1 MRRWLVSGAAWG
13 LVSSACALDMGGLGP
28 AADLA
33 QEDGGASS
41 NAMEDA
47 TDEESVETSLTGQDA
62 QGSSSPDAPLS
73 SESGTA
79 TDGATGDVSIPDA
92 SGDSGMSVDCDQD
105 GDGHQAIAAPCGG
118 DDCCDTDAHV
128 HPGETAY
135 YTTPGN
141 CGGFD
146 YDCDGK
152 DTPEY
157 GGASC
162 SWNTFSCSGDGF
174 QPPVPGCGVFGT
186 FTSCSIPWYDP
197 LTCDGSNQSQAQAC
211 R

>member
-13 LVSSACALDMGGLGP
+13 LVSSACALDMSGLGT
-28 AADLA
+28 ADIA
-33 QEDGGASS
+33 PYDGGPSS
-41 NAMEDA
+41 NATDDA
-47 TDEESVETSLTGQDA
+47 PGDDAASSPFTGQDA
-62 QGSSSPDAPLS
+62 QSSSPDAPQ
-73 SESGTA
+73 SEGA
-79 TDGATGDVSIPDA
+79 TSDDGAPGDVSSPDA
-92 SGDSGMSVDCDQD
+92 SSEGGMSIDCDQD
-105 GDGHQAIAAPCGG
+105 GDGHKAMTAPCGG
-118 DDCCDTDAHV
+118 DDCCDTDARV

-157 GGASC
+157 GAANC

-174 QPPVPGCGVFGT
+174 QPPVPGCGVYGT
-186 FTSCSIPWYDP
+186 FTSCSIPWYNP

>member
-13 LVSSACALDMGGLGP
+13 LVSSACAIDMSGLGTAGLVP
-28 AADLA
+28 V
-33 QEDGGASS
+33 DGGSTGMGTEA
-41 NAMEDA
+41 APDEDA
-47 TDEESVETSLTGQDA
+47 AQTPFTPDA
-62 QGSSSPDAPLS
+62 QGQSSPDAALS
-73 SESGTA
+73 EGGTA
-79 TDGATGDVSIPDA
+79 SDGATGDVSAPDA
-92 SGDSGMSVDCDQD
+92 PDDGGMSVDCDQD
-105 GDGHQAIAAPCGG
+105 GDGHKAIAAPCGG

-146 YDCDGK
+146 YNCDGQ

-157 GGASC
+157 GGANC

-174 QPPVPGCGVFGT
+174 QPPVPSCGVFGT

>member
-1 MRRWLVSGAAWG
+1 
-13 LVSSACALDMGGLGP
+13 MGGLGTADIAP
-28 AADLA
+28 ADA
-33 QEDGGASS
+33 GPSG
-41 NAMEDA
+41 NATEDA
-47 TDEESVETSLTGQDA
+47 SYDDAVESPFTGQDA
-62 QGSSSPDAPLS
+62 PSSPDAPL
-73 SESGTA
+73 A
-79 TDGATGDVSIPDA
+79 TSMDAAVDVSSPDA
-92 SGDSGMSVDCDQD
+92 SSEGGMSVDCDQD
-105 GDGHQAIAAPCGG
+105 GDGHEAIAAPCGG

-174 QPPVPGCGVFGT
+174 QPPVPACGVYGT
-186 FTSCSIPWYDP
+186 FTSCSIPWYNP